1 MPAHIVLTI
10 NLLTKHIN
18 NRVPW
23 DWSSHRPDCM
33 VCAFAYGVNEDN
45 VVQWGNEA
53 TAERGSSPNRP
64 AESGL
69 LG

>member
-1 MPAHIVLTI
+1 
-10 NLLTKHIN
+10 
-18 NRVPW
+18 
-23 DWSSHRPDCM
+23 M
-33 VCAFAYGVNEDN
+33 VCAFAYGVNEDD

-53 TAERGSSPNRP
+53 AAERGSSPNRP